1 VRDFIGGL
9 FMKRLFIP
17 VAILSILT
25 MSPCLS
31 ANALMLNNDKGT
43 ITVNVTADTEIAP
56 DTAEISFAIKTS
68 DLSSM
73 QKATALNK
81 EISEKV
87 FSELQSLI
95 DTKKGDYIKTS
106 DFSASPVYSYVNS
119 KKVFE
124 KYEVS
129 NKVIVHTKSI
139 DKLGSMID
147 NAILNGATNVDN
159 LVFTASDY
167 EAQCNDLISKAT
179 IKAKNRAQTVANSLS
194 TSLNGVNNL
203 STSCSLNNGYSPRLY
218 MAKNMI
224 ADTASE
230 SLSSTSTLISNG
242 LIKLNA
248 NVNAS
253 FYVK

>member
-1 VRDFIGGL
+1 
-9 FMKRLFIP
+9 MKRLFIP

-25 MSPCLS
+25 MSSCLS
-31 ANALMLNNDKGT
+31 ANALMANNKGT
-43 ITVNVTADTEIAP
+43 ISVNVSTDTEIAP

-73 QKATALNK
+73 QKATVLNK

-95 DTKKGDYIKTS
+95 DIKNGDYIKTS
-106 DFSASPVYSYVNS
+106 DFTANPVYSYVNS
-119 KKVFE
+119 KKIFE

-147 NAILNGATNVDN
+147 NAILKGATNIDN
-159 LVFTASDY
+159 LVFTASNY

-179 IKAKNRAQTVANSLS
+179 IKAKNRAQTVANSLFTTLDGIS
-194 TSLNGVNNL
+194 NL

-230 SLSSTSTLISNG
+230 SLPSANTLISNG